1 MSYKIMD
8 GKFCIDRGYTDLE
21 SAKESAL
28 HMVRTGLEVEN
39 MTIVDEET
47 GNAISTATIN
57 IDIEWKD
64 D

>member
-8 GKFCIDRGYTDLE
+8 GKFCIDKGYTDLE

-28 HMVRTGLEVEN
+28 DMVRDGLDVEN

-47 GNAISTATIN
+47 GDAVSTATVN
-57 IDIEWKD
+57 IEIEWKD
-64 D
+64 A